1 MPHRIEP
8 MTTIIAR
15 TERTIVR
22 QMAPADAPFICRL
35 LNEPSWLEH
44 IGDRGVRTPADAEQY
59 IRTTAMA
66 TYETLGF
73 GMYLV
78 ESRPGAQAL
87 GIAGLVKRAALNE
100 PDLGVAFLPEFCR
113 MGYASEAA
121 TAVIADAEA
130 TLGVA
135 RLLAIT
141 TPGNQPAI
149 RLLEA
154 LDFRFER
161 IVRLAPEERDLR
173 LYARTRSR
181 A

>member
-1 MPHRIEP
+1 
-8 MTTIIAR
+8 MTKTVFK

-22 QMAPADAPFICRL
+22 HMAPADAPFICRL
-35 LNEPSWLEH
+35 LNEPSWLEN
-44 IGDRGVRTPADAEQY
+44 IGDRGVRTPEDAEKY

-78 ESRPGAQAL
+78 ESRPDANAL
-87 GIAGLVKRAALNE
+87 GIAGLVKRATLNE

-121 TAVIADAEA
+121 TAVIAHAEG
-130 TLGVA
+130 TLGIP

-149 RLLEA
+149 RLIEKLG
-154 LDFRFER
+154 FRFER
-161 IVRLAPEERDLR
+161 VARLAPEDRDLR
-173 LYARTRSR
+173 LYARARSR
-181 A
+181 APSGPS